1 MKEVTKKKSYSFCF
15 RRWSRKPYAS
25 FLSVTKLKAFKIG
38 VLSVGI
44 ALVSMSKQEVLAQ
57 VDSTTYE
64 KTMTLNESLIVGRR
78 ADALP
83 SMVRVVSSLSNGEIA
98 LAPAQS
104 LNDLLRYLQSVDIRQ
119 RGPVGVQADVSIRG
133 GSFEQTQV
141 LLNGVNFSD
150 PQTGHYSLD
159 LPVSIGSVSKVEVLQ
174 GLSAPGAIGGALNIV
189 TDTKLENEANIYLS
203 GGEHGYLDVSGNAT
217 LGKKNF
223 KSYLSTSHQRSDGY
237 ITNTDF
243 NNTSAFAF
251 LQYTNQSAGNFETQL
266 GYQQKKYGSNGFYSF
281 KYPNQFEA
289 VRTFLGSIRWQKEV
303 KNLRL
308 TAIAYHR
315 QHFDRFELFRNEWA
329 SWYTGH
335 NYHQTLTTGGELNA
349 QLSTKIGL
357 TTVAAELRN
366 EHIYSNTLGYDMDDK
381 RKVPFEN
388 DVYFT
393 KHANRNIL
401 RAFASQSIE
410 VVGRFGVAGGVSL
423 HHSSD
428 FDTKVCFAFDAHWRY
443 GNHALLYG
451 AVNQAVRL
459 PTFTDLFYNT
469 ATHKANPDLKPEKA
483 TTLELGTRYVK
494 SSIKAGVSVFYRMGR
509 KTIDWMYI
517 EGEDKSQSMNH
528 TEVDVAGVEL
538 SAQWLPSF
546 YSRSSFIQNIGVS
559 YTYIN
564 IDKKSGANGSSY
576 TLDQLRHKANL
587 SIEHLLGLKGLK
599 AQWNFSLADRMGSYV
614 SATGTT
620 EPYEVV
626 FLTNLKV
633 QWQKSIFTVFAEA
646 INLFGE
652 KYFDYG
658 GIEQPKHWFSGG
670 IAVSIR

>member
-1 MKEVTKKKSYSFCF
+1 MKEVTKRKSYSFCF

-25 FLSVTKLKAFKIG
+25 FLSVTGLKQFKIG

-57 VDSTTYE
+57 VDSTMHE
-64 KTMTLNESLIVGRR
+64 KTMMLNESLVVGRR

-83 SMVRVVSSLSNGEIA
+83 GMVRVVSSLSNGEIE

-159 LPVSIGSVSKVEVLQ
+159 LPVNIGTASKLEVLQ

-189 TDTKLENEANIYLS
+189 TEPKLQNEANIYLS
-203 GGEHGYLDVSGNAT
+203 GGEYGYFDISGNAS

-223 KSYLSTSHQRSDGY
+223 KSYLSASHQRSDGY
-237 ITNTDF
+237 ISNTDF
-243 NNTSAFAF
+243 STTAAFAF
-251 LQYTNQSAGNFETQL
+251 LQYKNRHIGSIETQF
-266 GYQQKKYGSNGFYSF
+266 GYQQKEYGSNGFYSF
-281 KYPNQFEA
+281 KYPDQLEA
-289 VRTFLGSIRWQKEV
+289 VRTFLGSLRWQKEI

-308 TAIAYHR
+308 TATAYHR
-315 QHFDRFELFRNEWA
+315 QHFDRFELFRYDWA
-329 SWYTGH
+329 AWYTGH
-335 NYHQTLTTGGELNA
+335 NYHQTLTTGAELNA
-349 QLSTKIGL
+349 QLTTKIGL

-366 EHIYSNTLGYDMDDK
+366 EHIYSNTLGHDMDEP
-381 RKVPFEN
+381 RKVPFE
-388 DVYFT
+388 DGVYFT
-393 KHANRNIL
+393 KHANRNVF
-401 RAFASQSIE
+401 RAFASQSVE
-410 VVGRFGVAGGVSL
+410 FGRFGIAGGASL

-428 FDTKVCFAFDAHWRY
+428 FDTEVCLAFDSRWQL
-443 GNHALLYG
+443 GNHTMLY
-451 AVNQAVRL
+451 AAANQALRL

-469 ATHKANPDLKPEKA
+469 PTHKANPNLQPEKA
-483 TTLELGTRYVK
+483 TTIELGTRYIK
-494 SSIKAGVSVFYRMGR
+494 SSIKAKAAIFYRMGK

-528 TEVDVAGVEL
+528 TDVNVAGVEL
-538 SAQWLPSF
+538 STQWLPSF
-546 YSRSSFIQNIGVS
+546 YNKSCFIQSIGIS

-564 IDKKSGANGSSY
+564 IDKKSAANGSSY

-587 SIEHLLGLKGLK
+587 SVEHLLGFKNLK
-599 AQWNFSLADRMGSYV
+599 AQWQLTLADRMGNYV
-614 SATGTT
+614 SRTGAT
-620 EPYEVV
+620 EPYDVV
-626 FLTNLKV
+626 FLTNLRV
-633 QWQKSIFTVFAEA
+633 QWQKGMFTIYASA
-646 INLFGE
+646 MNLFGE
-652 KYFDYG
+652 SYFDYG
-658 GIEQPKHWFSGG
+658 GIEQPKHWFSAGV
-670 IAVSIR
+670 AVKL